1 MDGESVGYFLS
12 VEIKINSF
20 CFLYGIFLRTL
31 PPNMKTGMQGILACD
46 KFDKMNKPKAVFR
59 EINESYTLQEAIA
72 EAKRCLNCKNPSC
85 KKGCPIENHIPEFI
99 HELSKGNMGNAMA
112 IINEKSN
119 LPAICGRVCPHE
131 KQCQGHCVLYPKGKG
146 IEIGK
151 LERFVADFDTEMKLI
166 REKLPQKTRGKVA
179 VIGSGP
185 AGLTVAGDLARQ
197 GFNVT
202 IFESQAEPGG
212 VLMYGIPEY
221 RLPKQVVRQEIE
233 KIEAL
238 GVTFL
243 LNCVV
248 GKQLNI
254 DDIFAQGYDAIFI
267 GSGTALPKSLD
278 IPGAGLRGVIQATYL
293 LHMANIYNEGTVGRD
308 KVPVIEGEHVAV
320 MGCGNVAMDAARTA
334 VRMGAASVTIVYRR
348 TEADMPAIQAE
359 YQAALQEGVKF
370 LWQTST
376 TEFLGDEDGKVV
388 GLRANTPE
396 GVKEYAF
403 DRICLAVGSR
413 PASRIVS
420 TTEGIET
427 DDNGYVLVKER
438 PFGMTSRK
446 GVFAGG
452 DVVHRPQTVVM
463 AMKAAKSVAVGI
475 AQYVDAVKLL
485 SE

>member
-20 CFLYGIFLRTL
+20 CFHYGIFLRTL

-267 GSGTALPKSLD
+267 GSGTALPKLLD

-376 TEFLGDEDGKVV
+376 TEFLGNEDGKVV